1 MSDSGD
7 QSGAE
12 NRSGADDGHSAD
24 DRAARPSRLPRRRR
38 HLPRPIGIALAVL
51 GPLALTAAYFTL
63 PFGFLVNG
71 EHLAGWF
78 LLGGLLT
85 LLALGMLATTVR
97 AMSDRPGHPGL
108 GILLLS
114 WASILTFSAVYW
126 ALAIGHGQFAGI
138 QTRLDALYF
147 TGVTMST
154 VGYGDIH
161 PTGQAAR
168 AIVLL
173 QLVYTFS
180 FVAGGITALGT
191 RVRGRLSRRMA
202 R

>member
-7 QSGAE
+7 RGGGDGRGV
-12 NRSGADDGHSAD
+12 RSI
-24 DRAARPSRLPRRRR
+24 RRPRRSAA
-38 HLPRPIGIALAVL
+38 LPRPLAVALAVL
-51 GPLALTAAYFTL
+51 GPVVLTAAYFTL
-63 PFGFLVNG
+63 PFGLLTGG
-71 EHLAGWF
+71 EHVAAWL

-85 LLALGMLATTVR
+85 VLALGMLATTVR
-97 AMSDRPGHPGL
+97 AMTDRPGHPGL

-126 ALAIGHGQFAGI
+126 ALAIGHGQFSGLR
-138 QTRLDALYF
+138 TRLDALYF
-147 TGVTMST
+147 TGVTMAT

-168 AIVLL
+168 AVVLL
-173 QLVYTFS
+173 QLVYTFA
-180 FVAGGITALGT
+180 FLAGGITALGT
-191 RVRGRLSRRMA
+191 RVRGHFERRMA